1 MSSKVPYLHH
11 TWGRAWGQDCIP
23 VRVYLHSVAF
33 LIRVLKQ
40 TLRSAG
46 SNLTI
51 KHVEDVSM
59 SVLFLLEAAKKTDR
73 AFQSS
78 PQSIAHAVRSSQ
90 MDIVKITQH
99 LLDQN
104 TTSAVNNRITPQ
116 FIDPTEQGW
125 KKLSITSWLHDI
137 LSPSQQDELDDVEK
151 NLEEEEIDLDYE
163 LSDIV

>member
-1 MSSKVPYLHH
+1 MECIVIQIHVHAYL
-11 TWGRAWGQDCIP
+11 
-23 VRVYLHSVAF
+23 YSVTF
-33 LIRVLKQ
+33 HIRVLKQ

-73 AFQSS
+73 AFQPS
-78 PQSIAHAVRSSQ
+78 PQSTAHTVRSSQ
-90 MDIVKITQH
+90 MDIAKMTQH
-99 LLDQN
+99 LLDKN
-104 TTSAVNNRITPQ
+104 TTTTVQDRITPT

-125 KKLSITSWLHDI
+125 KKLSTTSWLHDR
-137 LSPSQQDELDDVEK
+137 LSASQQDEQDDVDK

-163 LSDIV
+163 LSDVL